1 MINMNQRPSDEP
13 KSSMTIKEE
22 ELQALEISLK
32 DLEEQLDSFNDNK
45 KVAELSEQEVK
56 TLGIMRARL
65 VQKINATRSNI
76 TQINFAKLAPVVSQ
90 EKPQLTETL
99 AQYTLRINT
108 FSIDNLKSEL
118 IYVKNQHSNK
128 LREAD
133 TLKNNL
139 EKYSEA
145 IKEAEILEKQI
156 ALLENRIQKEE
167 KYNTN
172 LWTGQDTDRRA
183 DKKAA

>member
-1 MINMNQRPSDEP
+1 MNNPRHIQFIDAQRLWFIPFYLRCIG
-13 KSSMTIKEE
+13 KVTIFYYRK
-22 ELQALEISLK
+22 I
-32 DLEEQLDSFNDNK
+32 
-45 KVAELSEQEVK
+45 
-56 TLGIMRARL
+56 RA
-65 VQKINATRSNI
+65 T
-76 TQINFAKLAPVVSQ
+76 
-90 EKPQLTETL
+90 
-99 AQYTLRINT
+99 QYTLRINT